1 MPLTAPRLIAVLVTA
16 FCVARDARAQRVTR
30 SVPRSHR
37 HPAIEASAIQDS
49 VPELSFADTTLGAT
63 VVREQIATDRRRRY
77 DAFTVD
83 RTHLFVR
90 HRRTHRVLE
99 VRGLPLEWRPFSDL
113 TWTPDGTLLVD
124 RWSSPH
130 YAMHYAFDVAQRR
143 LIAAQAF
150 HDREVER

>member
-1 MPLTAPRLIAVLVTA
+1 MRCSRA
-16 FCVARDARAQRVTR
+16 AR
-30 SVPRSHR
+30 P
-37 HPAIEASAIQDS
+37 
-49 VPELSFADTTLGAT
+49 FGAT
-63 VVREQIATDRRRRY
+63 IVREQSVTDRRRRY

-90 HRRTHRVLE
+90 DRRMHRVRE

-113 TWTPDGTLLVD
+113 TWARDGTLLVD

-130 YAMHYAFDVAQRR
+130 YAMHYALDVARRR
-143 LIAAQAF
+143 LVAAQAF